1 MAHTH
6 VLGANAPPGSGAQRC
21 ALAGERERLTNNTAG
36 PARTP
41 AARLSPMVS
50 VYDIRTCIGFIKHV
64 NGAFLALDPDRNVI
78 GTFATMRDAAR
89 ACPGGRS

>member
-1 MAHTH
+1 MARTH
-6 VLGANAPPGSGAQRC
+6 VVGATVPPGSGAQRC
-21 ALAGERERLTNNTAG
+21 ALAGEREHRTDNTA
-36 PARTP
+36 RTT

-50 VYDIRTCIGFIKHV
+50 VYDGRTCIGFIKHV

-89 ACPGGRS
+89 AYPGDAP